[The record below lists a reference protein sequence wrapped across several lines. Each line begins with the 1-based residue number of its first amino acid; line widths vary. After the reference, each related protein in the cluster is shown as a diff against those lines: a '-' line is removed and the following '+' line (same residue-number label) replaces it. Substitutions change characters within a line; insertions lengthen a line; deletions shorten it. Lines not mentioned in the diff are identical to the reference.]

1 MSSNRPSTADTNTE
15 LHKLE
20 ETAASTAASSP
31 DDELNYASTPDP
43 SFQVPQHLRN
53 GLITRHVVMQ
63 WDNSMD
69 GLASAPQNATCPS
82 DFHRA
87 LVSPSCFSSVHY

>member
-1 MSSNRPSTADTNTE
+1 MSSNRPSAAANTE

-20 ETAASTAASSP
+20 ETNASAAGP
-31 DDELNYASTPDP
+31 DDELSYAAAPDP
-43 SFQVPQHLRN
+43 SFQVPRHLRN

-87 LVSPSCFSSVHY
+87 L